1 MLLSSEFDCIRKI
14 NSSSIFSLFFLY
26 FSNQVKKNSKKVFT
40 VDKYNEL
47 IRPVDKMGVTNVNTE
62 LKLLQ
67 IDLVSKKI
75 KRNYKFLFNFKLLG
89 RKISRVYIYSLV

>member
-1 MLLSSEFDCIRKI
+1 LTALERLIHQVF
-14 NSSSIFSLFFLY
+14 FLFFLN
-26 FSNQVKKNSKKVFT
+26 FSNQVNKNKILKKVFT

-67 IDLVSKKI
+67 IDLVSKI
-75 KRNYKFLFNFKLLG
+75 NRNYKFLFNFKLLG

>member
-26 FSNQVKKNSKKVFT
+26 FSNQVKKKNSKKVFT

-67 IDLVSKKI
+67 IDLVSKK
-75 KRNYKFLFNFKLLG
+75 K
-89 RKISRVYIYSLV
+89 